1 VIKNYQKTNSSN
13 KFKSKRN
20 YIIINSSILST
31 DEAVT
36 GYNFI
41 TRVLVTDNPIT
52 ELATITALTSFDYNF
67 TVKTI
72 GNDGD
77 LSEASNRVTVTTK
90 PTAATNLTASQTTS
104 SSTFLYWT
112 VSTDEAVTGYN
123 FNNEVLVNDLLLL
136 IPTTR

>member
-1 VIKNYQKTNSSN
+1 MKQEIYQRQVIKKLSQLNQAQQQI
-13 KFKSKRN
+13 KSKRN
-20 YIIINSSILST
+20 YIIINSSILTAST

-36 GYNFI
+36 GYNVYNE
-41 TRVLVTDNPIT
+41 VLVTDNPIT
-52 ELATITALTSFDYNF
+52 TTSYMITALTSSTDYNF
-67 TVKTI
+67 TVKAI

-90 PTAATNLTASQTTS
+90 PTAATNLTAQTTS

-123 FNNEVLVNDLLLL
+123 V
-136 IPTTR
+136 